1 MTTKLSV
8 KIFSLVLLY
17 WSLMPDVLIASRNPI
32 YDSILTINPKV
43 DKELALNLSNYLAKY
58 SKKYNT
64 NPYRSVAIVAQESMF
79 RNISTDID
87 IGLFQFNLFTI
98 KAYKMDKLRLQFD
111 LEYATE
117 QHVILL
123 AKKKEYCKDKEEAWA
138 CYHSSIPRHH
148 ATYVKLVN
156 RYYNQIVKENTRE
169 QYR

>member
-1 MTTKLSV
+1 MRLFV
-8 KIFSLVLLY
+8 KIPSLVLLY
-17 WSLMPDVLIASRNPI
+17 WSLMPDPLMASKGPI

-43 DKELALNLSNYLAKY
+43 DRELASKLSDYIAKY

-79 RNISTDID
+79 RNINTDID
-87 IGLFQFNLFTI
+87 IGIFQFNLFTI
-98 KAYKMDKLRLQFD
+98 KAYKLDKLRLQFD
-111 LEYATE
+111 LDYATE
-117 QHVILL
+117 QHIILL
-123 AKKKEYCKDKEEAWA
+123 AKKKEYCKDIEDSWA